1 MATFDEYAAAVRQ
14 LSGQVRDGERGAAAE
29 AERRR
34 RLHAGIDQLGQRLMV
49 QEQRLEQLG
58 QAIGVAPAGPASA
71 APAGVA
77 GSPTPVPAVAGSPTP
92 VPAVAGSPTPGPAL
106 AGSPTPV
113 SAVADSDPAAA
124 LEEARRLAD
133 EADGH
138 TRHVEALGQRP
149 ELLPT
154 WSPAA
159 RAVAVYVACAAVGV
173 LLMLVLVVASGVGL
187 VSGFTLGAWVCAG
200 LPVLS
205 FAAGW
210 FILGRW
216 GRPALATVDPPRFVP
231 LGFVICVALVPI
243 AYCASLL
250 VVRALR

>member
-1 MATFDEYAAAVRQ
+1 MSTFAEYAAAVRQ
-14 LSGQVRDGERGAAAE
+14 LSVQVREGERGAAAE

-34 RLHAGIDQLGQRLMV
+34 RLHGGVAQLGQRLAA
-49 QEQRLEQLG
+49 QGHRLDQLG
-58 QAIGVAPAGPASA
+58 TAIGAPPAAA
-71 APAGVA
+71 APAA
-77 GSPTPVPAVAGSPTP
+77 TPDAP
-92 VPAVAGSPTPGPAL
+92 
-106 AGSPTPV
+106 
-113 SAVADSDPAAA
+113 DPATDAEGDPVVV
-124 LEEARRLAD
+124 LEEAGRLAD
-133 EADGH
+133 EAELR
-138 TRHVEALGQRP
+138 TRQVEALAARP

-159 RAVAVYVACAAVGV
+159 RAVAVYVACAAAGV

-187 VSGFTLGAWVCAG
+187 VSGFTLGAWICAG

-210 FILGRW
+210 LILGRW

-231 LGFVICVALVPI
+231 LGFVICVALVPT

-250 VVRALR
+250 LVRFLR

>member
-34 RLHAGIDQLGQRLMV
+34 RLHAGVDQLGQRLMV

-71 APAGVA
+71 APAGAA
-77 GSPTPVPAVAGSPTP
+77 GSPTPAPAVA
-92 VPAVAGSPTPGPAL
+92 
-106 AGSPTPV
+106 
-113 SAVADSDPAAA
+113 DDPAAA

>member
-1 MATFDEYAAAVRQ
+1 MSTFEEYAAAVRQ
-14 LSGQVRDGERGAAAE
+14 LSVQVRDGERGATAE

-34 RLHAGIDQLGQRLMV
+34 RLHGGVAQLGQRLAA
-49 QEQRLEQLG
+49 QGQRLDQLG
-58 QAIGVAPAGPASA
+58 EAIGVEPIPA
-71 APAGVA
+71 APEN
-77 GSPTPVPAVAGSPTP
+77 
-92 VPAVAGSPTPGPAL
+92 
-106 AGSPTPV
+106 
-113 SAVADSDPAAA
+113 ADQLPDADPAAV
-124 LEEARRLAD
+124 LEEARSLVN
-133 EADGH
+133 EADLR
-138 TRHVEALGQRP
+138 TRQVEALAARP

-159 RAVAVYVACAAVGV
+159 RAVAVYVACAAAGV

-210 FILGRW
+210 LILGRW
-216 GRPALATVDPPRFVP
+216 GRPALATVEPPRFVP
-231 LGFVICVALVPI
+231 LGFVICVALVPT

-250 VVRALR
+250 LVRFLR

>member
-1 MATFDEYAAAVRQ
+1 MSTFEEYAVAVRQ
-14 LSGQVRDGERGAAAE
+14 LSAQVRAGERGVAAE
-29 AERRR
+29 VERRR
-34 RLHAGIDQLGQRLMV
+34 RLHAGVEQLAQRLAVQGQRLD
-49 QEQRLEQLG
+49 QLG
-58 QAIGVAPAGPASA
+58 QAIATPRA
-71 APAGVA
+71 APAGTA
-77 GSPTPVPAVAGSPTP
+77 PAAF
-92 VPAVAGSPTPGPAL
+92 
-106 AGSPTPV
+106 
-113 SAVADSDPAAA
+113 ADADPAAVLDEARA
-124 LEEARRLAD
+124 LTEEADRRIGYVQALA
-133 EADGH
+133 
-138 TRHVEALGQRP
+138 QRP

-159 RAVAVYVACAAVGV
+159 RAVAVYVACAAAGV

-187 VSGFTLGAWVCAG
+187 VSGFTLGAWICAG

-205 FAAGW
+205 FVAGW

>member
-1 MATFDEYAAAVRQ
+1 MSTFDEYAAAVRQ
-14 LSGQVRDGERGAAAE
+14 LSVQVREGERGAAAE

-34 RLHAGIDQLGQRLMV
+34 RLHGGVAQLGQRLAA
-49 QEQRLEQLG
+49 QGQRLDQLG
-58 QAIGVAPAGPASA
+58 TAIGLPPATASGTEDPDA
-71 APAGVA
+71 VG
-77 GSPTPVPAVAGSPTP
+77 GSPSPDHD
-92 VPAVAGSPTPGPAL
+92 A
-106 AGSPTPV
+106 
-113 SAVADSDPAAA
+113 DPAAV
-124 LEEARRLAD
+124 LEDARRLVD
-133 EADGH
+133 ESDLR
-138 TRHVEALGQRP
+138 TRQVEALAARP

-159 RAVAVYVACAAVGV
+159 RAVAVYVACAAAGV

-187 VSGFTLGAWVCAG
+187 VSGFTLGAWICAG

-210 FILGRW
+210 LILGRW

-231 LGFVICVALVPI
+231 LGFVICVALVPT

-250 VVRALR
+250 LVRFLR

>member
-34 RLHAGIDQLGQRLMV
+34 RLHAGVDQLGQRLMV

-71 APAGVA
+71 APAGAA
-77 GSPTPVPAVAGSPTP
+77 GSPTPVPAVA
-92 VPAVAGSPTPGPAL
+92 
-106 AGSPTPV
+106 
-113 SAVADSDPAAA
+113 DDPAAA

>member
-1 MATFDEYAAAVRQ
+1 MSTFDEYAAAVRQ
-14 LSGQVRDGERGAAAE
+14 LSAQVRDGERGAAAE

-34 RLHAGIDQLGQRLMV
+34 RLHAGVDQLGQRLMV

-58 QAIGVAPAGPASA
+58 QAIGVPAPAVTAPAGA
-71 APAGVA
+71 APSATPGPVDAAGD
-77 GSPTPVPAVAGSPTP
+77 PAVA
-92 VPAVAGSPTPGPAL
+92 
-106 AGSPTPV
+106 
-113 SAVADSDPAAA
+113 
-124 LEEARRLAD
+124 LEETRRLVD
-133 EADGH
+133 EAEQH
-138 TRHVEALGQRP
+138 TRYVEALAQRP

-159 RAVAVYVACAAVGV
+159 RAVAVYIACAAAGV

-187 VSGFTLGAWVCAG
+187 VSGFTLGAWICAG

>member
-1 MATFDEYAAAVRQ
+1 MSTFDEYAAAVRQ
-14 LSGQVRDGERGAAAE
+14 LSVQVREGERGAAAE

-34 RLHAGIDQLGQRLMV
+34 RLHAGVAELGQRLAV
-49 QEQRLEQLG
+49 QGQRLDQLG
-58 QAIGVAPAGPASA
+58 RAIGVPPDA
-71 APAGVA
+71 APAPGGDPAPSATDPA
-77 GSPTPVPAVAGSPTP
+77 GA
-92 VPAVAGSPTPGPAL
+92 PAL
-106 AGSPTPV
+106 AVTGADDPV
-113 SAVADSDPAAA
+113 VV

-133 EADGH
+133 EADRH
-138 TRHVEALGQRP
+138 TGYVEALAQRP

-154 WSPAA
+154 WTPTA

-187 VSGFTLGAWVCAG
+187 VSGFTLGAWICAG

-231 LGFVICVALVPI
+231 LGFVICVALVPT

-250 VVRALR
+250 LVRLLR

>member
-1 MATFDEYAAAVRQ
+1 MSTFDEYAAAVRR
-14 LSGQVRDGERGAAAE
+14 LSAQVRDGERGAAAE

-34 RLHAGIDQLGQRLMV
+34 RLHAGVDQLGQRLAV

-58 QAIGVAPAGPASA
+58 QAIGVPAAGGPASA

-77 GSPTPVPAVAGSPTP
+77 AAGSPAPGTADADGD
-92 VPAVAGSPTPGPAL
+92 PAV
-106 AGSPTPV
+106 
-113 SAVADSDPAAA
+113 A

-133 EADGH
+133 EADRH
-138 TRHVEALGQRP
+138 TRYVEALAQRP

-159 RAVAVYVACAAVGV
+159 RAVAVYVACAAAGV

-187 VSGFTLGAWVCAG
+187 VSGFTLGAWICAG

>member
-1 MATFDEYAAAVRQ
+1 MARFDEYAAAVRQ
-14 LSGQVRDGERGAAAE
+14 LSVQVREGERGAAAE

-34 RLHAGIDQLGQRLMV
+34 GMYAAADQLGQRLAV
-49 QEQRLEQLG
+49 QGQRLDRLG
-58 QAIGVAPAGPASA
+58 QAIGVPEAPAPDGPVE
-71 APAGVA
+71 AGA
-77 GSPTPVPAVAGSPTP
+77 D
-92 VPAVAGSPTPGPAL
+92 PG
-106 AGSPTPV
+106 V
-113 SAVADSDPAAA
+113 V
-124 LEEARRLAD
+124 LEEARRLVE
-133 EADGH
+133 EADRQ
-138 TRHVEALGQRP
+138 TQQVEALAQRP

-154 WSPAA
+154 WSPTA
-159 RAVAVYVACAAVGV
+159 RAVAVYVACAAAGV

-216 GRPALATVDPPRFVP
+216 GRPALAAVEPPRFVP
-231 LGFVICVALVPI
+231 LGFVICVALVPT

-250 VVRALR
+250 LVRFLR